1 MKYEITHTELTCI
14 NILIRTIQEAIERD
28 TFDENEIKKII
39 KTINKL
45 NERSWRFYR
54 FILLIKKL
62 INHKAFSIKSFS
74 STLGLLGAPFISDII
89 CPSLNKTSFGI
100 VLTL

>member
-28 TFDENEIKKII
+28 SFNKTEIEKII

-45 NERSWRFYR
+45 NER
-54 FILLIKKL
+54 
-62 INHKAFSIKSFS
+62 
-74 STLGLLGAPFISDII
+74 
-89 CPSLNKTSFGI
+89 NK
-100 VLTL
+100 

>member
-28 TFDENEIKKII
+28 SFNESEIQKIV

-45 NERSWRFYR
+45 NER
-54 FILLIKKL
+54 
-62 INHKAFSIKSFS
+62 
-74 STLGLLGAPFISDII
+74 
-89 CPSLNKTSFGI
+89 NK
-100 VLTL
+100 